1 MADDVLKLLLE
12 GEALDQAQ
20 IANILGRTEAE
31 IHQELEALK
40 KKGILLGWRPIL
52 HPACLAEGEGVHALI
67 EVKITPER
75 DGGFDRIAERVAR
88 FREVETCY
96 LMSGTYDLLVIVH
109 GKSLHSVANFVA
121 ARLSTIEGVTS
132 MATHFMLK
140 VYKEQGH
147 MFERD
152 QQDPDKLQ
160 VSP

>member
-1 MADDVLKLLLE
+1 MADEVLKLLIE
-12 GEALDQAQ
+12 GEALDKAQ
-20 IANILGRTEAE
+20 IAVILNKSEAE
-31 IHQELEALK
+31 IEAEFAALK

-52 HPACLAEGEGVHALI
+52 HPAALAEGEGVHALI

-75 DGGFDRIAERVAR
+75 DGGFDRIAERIAR
-88 FREVETCY
+88 FSEVETCY
-96 LMSGTYDLLVIVH
+96 LMSGAYDLLVIVH

-121 ARLSTIEGVTS
+121 ARLSSIEGVLST
-132 MATHFMLK
+132 ATHFMLK

-152 QQDPDKLQ
+152 QQDPDRLS

>member
-20 IANILGRTEAE
+20 IANILGRSEAD
-31 IHQELEALK
+31 IHSELDDLK

-67 EVKITPER
+67 EVKIIPER
-75 DGGFDRIAERVAR
+75 EGGFDRIAERIAR

-96 LMSGTYDLLVIVH
+96 LMSGAYDLLVIVH
-109 GKSLHSVANFVA
+109 GKTLHSVANFVA
-121 ARLSTIEGVTS
+121 ARLSSIEGVTS
-132 MATHFMLK
+132 TATHFMLK